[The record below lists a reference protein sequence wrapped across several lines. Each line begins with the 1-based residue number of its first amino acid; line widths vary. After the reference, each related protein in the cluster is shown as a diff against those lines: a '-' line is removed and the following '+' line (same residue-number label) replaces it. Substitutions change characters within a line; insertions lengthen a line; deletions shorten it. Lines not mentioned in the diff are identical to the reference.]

1 MTSDDLTAEQAKVI
15 GTALFPGHNYIAR
28 HIKRMEKVGFP
39 HDDPLYLKVAKV
51 RDAMRELT
59 VAVHYMACDNIGR
72 GGLSAHHL
80 PMKMKTDS
88 VEKDAVT
95 SRTPTK

>member
-1 MTSDDLTAEQAKVI
+1 MDLQTGIQKAKS
-15 GTALFPGHNYIAR
+15 
-28 HIKRMEKVGFP
+28 EKMVSLRIRGRRAGFP

-51 RDAMRELT
+51 HDAMHELT

-80 PMKMKTDS
+80 PMKTEDGERS
-88 VEKDAVT
+88 AT
-95 SRTPTK
+95 TQQ

>member
-1 MTSDDLTAEQAKVI
+1 M
-15 GTALFPGHNYIAR
+15 IADR
-28 HIKRMEKVGFP
+28 SRICKQEFKRRRARKWLAIRIRGRRAGFP

-51 RDAMRELT
+51 RDAMHELT

-80 PMKMKTDS
+80 PMKA
-88 VEKDAVT
+88 DAGERDDAT
-95 SRTPTK
+95 

>member
-1 MTSDDLTAEQAKVI
+1 MNSEDLTAAQAKII

-28 HIKRMEKVGFP
+28 LIKRMEKAGFP

-51 RDAMRELT
+51 HDAMHELT

-88 VEKDAVT
+88 VENDAVT